1 MPFASAFRG
10 STARRG
16 PSAAL
21 LQLTAT
27 RAHLQHIFWAR
38 SLVIVSVCAVAAYDV
53 PDLVELRPWS
63 AGLLALAALLNLAT
77 WLRLRRP
84 QPVSY
89 GEFLVQILADVGLIA
104 AALHHTGGSNSPLAD
119 LSYVPLT
126 VAAATLP
133 WRQVAVVFAAI
144 YGLHELVCHYLPTLS
159 YVPSE
164 DRNVDLLVGAILA
177 CFVFAM
183 ARSTREHDAL
193 LATAREIYLKERLA
207 AQLGGVAAATV
218 HQLGSPLA
226 TMAVVVEDLQLDV
239 GADSPHQRPLAL
251 LAEQIADCKRI
262 SSRLMA
268 TAGHHRADAGR
279 RLPADRFIADLV
291 EKCTLLHPWLAVDFR
306 QERGGPAP
314 HVVTDALLEQ
324 AIMVLLQSAPGV
336 PRRLEIAHRWDDTH
350 LHLHV
355 CERGE
360 APEPLA
366 QGHPHVLLAKT
377 TIDRFGG
384 KVGEKTHPDGRTC
397 LELSLPLSS

>member
-1 MPFASAFRG
+1 MPFASVFRG
-10 STARRG
+10 PIARRA

-21 LQLTAT
+21 LQITAT

-38 SLVIVSVCAVAAYDV
+38 SIVIVAVCAVAAYDV
-53 PDLVELRPWS
+53 PDLLELRPWS

-104 AALHHTGGSNSPLAD
+104 AALHHTGGSESPFAD
-119 LSYVPLT
+119 LSYVPLV

-133 WRQVAVVFAAI
+133 WRQVVVVFAAI

-159 YVPSE
+159 YVSDDPG
-164 DRNVDLLVGAILA
+164 VDVLVGAILA
-177 CFVFAM
+177 CFVFVM

-207 AQLGGVAAATV
+207 AELGGVAAATV

-226 TMAVVVEDLQLDV
+226 TMAVVVEDLQLDL
-239 GADSPHQRPLAL
+239 GADSPHQRALGL
-251 LAEQIADCKRI
+251 LAEQIDDCKRI

-268 TAGHHRADAGR
+268 AAGHHRADAGR
-279 RLPADRFIADLV
+279 RLPADRFIADLI
-291 EKCTLLHPWLAVDFR
+291 EKCTLLHPWLAVDSR
-306 QERGGPAP
+306 QEGRGPAP

-324 AIMVLLQSAPGV
+324 AIMVLLQCAPGV

-355 CERGE
+355 CESGQS
-360 APEPLA
+360 PEPLA
-366 QGHPHVLLAKT
+366 PGHPHVLLAKT

-397 LELSLPLSS
+397 LEVSLPLSA